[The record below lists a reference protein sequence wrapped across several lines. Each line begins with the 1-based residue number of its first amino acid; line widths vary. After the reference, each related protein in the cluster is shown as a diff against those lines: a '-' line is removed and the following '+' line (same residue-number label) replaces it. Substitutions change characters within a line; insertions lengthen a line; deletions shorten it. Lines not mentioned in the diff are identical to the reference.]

1 MQMDTDEARDQFPA
15 ETMGS
20 DITPMIEFSNN
31 SEAMMGRFNK
41 LTNFICLLTCYIFH
55 TKYSSSFFSF

>member
-1 MQMDTDEARDQFPA
+1 MEMDTDEARDVFSA

-31 SEAMMGRFNK
+31 SEAMMGRFN
-41 LTNFICLLTCYIFH
+41 H
-55 TKYSSSFFSF
+55 